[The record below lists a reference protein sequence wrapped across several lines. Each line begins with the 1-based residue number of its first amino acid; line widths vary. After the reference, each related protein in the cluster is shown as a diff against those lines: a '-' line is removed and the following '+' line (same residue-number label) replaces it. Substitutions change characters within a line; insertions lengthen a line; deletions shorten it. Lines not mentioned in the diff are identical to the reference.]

1 MTRPVA
7 ASAHQRRLVAVAL
20 GVFLLLAV
28 IHTWPLAAA
37 PNHWSRVDNGDGALN
52 IWAVGWVGHHL
63 PRAPWRLADANIF
76 YPERL
81 TLAYSE
87 MMWLQGA
94 IAAPVL
100 ALGGSAVLAYNVS
113 ALTGFALTGFA
124 FCLLVQR
131 WTGSWSA
138 GYVAGSLAAFNAH
151 TLVRLTHVQA
161 LHTEFI
167 ALMLFAL
174 DRLTTDRR
182 FRDAWWLAVGFAL
195 QGLTSIY
202 LLVFSIWL
210 LLFAAVS
217 RVAEWART
225 GLGTMAVRLAAAGAL
240 ATALLV
246 PYLLPY
252 QRLHA
257 TAGMGRAADEQV
269 AGHWSNYLA
278 TGARLHYEWWSRP
291 FAAEAT
297 SFAFP
302 GIAAVALVVLAW
314 CFREHRQDRR
324 FRMCATGGLGC
335 LVVSMAP
342 RWPFYP
348 MIHDHLILF
357 QAVRV
362 VAHLGQ
368 IVLLMV
374 AVMAGFGVAG
384 LQRRFTNAR
393 AWPAVAVALVVLVNG
408 EALRAPMGFTWFPR
422 ISEVYDELA
431 KDPNA
436 VVAEMPFPL
445 PQQWFLN
452 GPYMVNSTRHWR
464 PLLNGYS
471 GFRPKSYGES
481 YDALNGFPSEASLIG
496 LHSRG
501 VTHVV
506 VHRQSFGADRFDAI
520 AKVRSLRLVANDED
534 VWLYKLVTP

>member
-1 MTRPVA
+1 M
-7 ASAHQRRLVAVAL
+7 
-20 GVFLLLAV
+20 FLLLAV

-52 IWAVGWVGHHL
+52 IWAVNWVGYHL
-63 PRAPWRLADANIF
+63 PRAPWRLAHANIF
-76 YPERL
+76 FPERL

-94 IAAPVL
+94 IAAPVV

-113 ALTGFALTGFA
+113 ALAGFALTGFA

-151 TLVRLTHVQA
+151 TMVRLTHLQA

-167 ALMLFAL
+167 PLMLFAL
-174 DRLTTDRR
+174 DRLTIDRR
-182 FRDAWWLAVGFAL
+182 FRDAWWLAIGFAL

-202 LLVFSIWL
+202 LLVFSTWL
-210 LLFAAVS
+210 LLFAALS
-217 RVAEWART
+217 RVAEWVRG
-225 GLGTMAVRLAAAGAL
+225 GLGSMAGRLAAAGAL
-240 ATALLV
+240 ATTLLV
-246 PYLLPY
+246 PYLWPY
-252 QRLHA
+252 QRLHE
-257 TAGMGRAADEQV
+257 TTGMGRGADEQS
-269 AGHWSNYLA
+269 AAHWTNYLA

-302 GIAAVALVVLAW
+302 GIVAVVLVIMAW
-314 CFREHRQDRR
+314 SFREHRQDPR
-324 FRMCATGGLGC
+324 FRMCALGGLGC
-335 LVVSMAP
+335 LLMSTAP

-348 MIHDHLILF
+348 VIHEHFILF

-362 VAHLGQ
+362 VAHLGHLM
-368 IVLLMV
+368 LLMV

-384 LQRRFTNAR
+384 IQRRFTRAR

-408 EALRAPMGFTWFPR
+408 EALRAPMGFTWFPG
-422 ISEVYDELA
+422 ISPVYDELTKA
-431 KDPNA
+431 PNA
-436 VVAEMPFPL
+436 VVAEIPFPL

-452 GPYMVNSTRHWR
+452 GLYMVNSTRHWR

-481 YDALNGFPSEASLIG
+481 YDALNGFPSDASLIG

-501 VTHVV
+501 ATHVV
-506 VHRQSFGADRFDAI
+506 VHRQSLGSERFDAI
-520 AKVRSLRLVANDED
+520 AKVRSLRLVANDDD
-534 VWLYKLVTP
+534 VWLYQLVTP